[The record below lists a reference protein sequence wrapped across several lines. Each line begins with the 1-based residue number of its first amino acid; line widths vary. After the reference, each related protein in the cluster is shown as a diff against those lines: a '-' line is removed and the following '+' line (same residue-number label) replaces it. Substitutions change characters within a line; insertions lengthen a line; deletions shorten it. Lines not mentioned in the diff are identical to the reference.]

1 MPKDY
6 YQILGVDRNATEDE
20 LKKAFRRLAHTH
32 HPDKRS
38 GDKEAEEKFKEI
50 NEAYSVLRDPQKR
63 ANYDRF
69 GAAGAGLGDAGFGGD
84 FGDFFGD
91 IFSDFFGAGRRAGP
105 EPGNDLRYDL
115 NITFQ
120 DAAFGTTKK
129 VTIPKTTPCPSCRGS
144 GAEAGTS
151 PVSCSRCNGTGQEK
165 FQQGFLRISR
175 TCAACRGRGAVIVA
189 PCKECRGGGAV
200 RTERTLTVNIPA
212 GVSEGSRLRITGEGE
227 YGAHGGAP
235 GDLYIYLVV
244 EPHPIFKRE
253 DDDIICEV
261 PVSFPQAALG
271 AEIEVPTLEGP
282 VKLKIPPGTQTGKV
296 FRLKGKGIGSMRT
309 GRRGDEVV
317 CIRIETPA
325 KLNKRQKELLEEFAS
340 ISGDEGYP
348 QKKSFFD
355 KVKEIFG

>member
-1 MPKDY
+1 M
-6 YQILGVDRNATEDE
+6 
-20 LKKAFRRLAHTH
+20 
-32 HPDKRS
+32 S
-38 GDKEAEEKFKEI
+38 
-50 NEAYSVLRDPQKR
+50 
-63 ANYDRF
+63 
-69 GAAGAGLGDAGFGGD
+69 
-84 FGDFFGD
+84 
-91 IFSDFFGAGRRAGP
+91 
-105 EPGNDLRYDL
+105 
-115 NITFQ
+115 
-120 DAAFGTTKK
+120 
-129 VTIPKTTPCPSCRGS
+129 
-144 GAEAGTS
+144 
-151 PVSCSRCNGTGQEK
+151 
-165 FQQGFLRISR
+165 FLPR
-175 TCAACRGRGAVIVA
+175 
-189 PCKECRGGGAV
+189 ERGGG
-200 RTERTLTVNIPA
+200 RHIPCKLQPLQRYGTGKIPA
-212 GVSEGSRLRITGEGE
+212 GVPENLQNMRGVPGKRRCHSCPLQ
-227 YGAHGGAP
+227 GAP

-282 VKLKIPPGTQTGKV
+282 AKLKIPPGTQTGKV

-355 KVKEIFG
+355 KVKEIF